1 MRPLAKLLVNVK
13 GRGIEGWVLKPSGAM
28 GPGELSGAS
37 AVENGEVLIDIVIG
51 RAAPA
56 SRN

>member
-1 MRPLAKLLVNVK
+1 MSPLAKLLVNVK
-13 GRGIEGWVLKPSGAM
+13 GRGVESWVLKPGGAV
-28 GPGELSGAS
+28 GPGELGGAS
-37 AVENGEVLIDIVIG
+37 AVENSEVLINIVIG